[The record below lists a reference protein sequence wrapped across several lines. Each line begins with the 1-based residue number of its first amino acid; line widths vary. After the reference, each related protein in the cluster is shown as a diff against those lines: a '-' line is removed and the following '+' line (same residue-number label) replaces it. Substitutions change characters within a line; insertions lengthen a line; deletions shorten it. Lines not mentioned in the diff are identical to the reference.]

1 MRGTCVGP
9 PWALSWHVET
19 WWARTC
25 ALDPLFSVPVV
36 KKVTFKATHIP
47 RQDTQTQTTKSD
59 DDDDDDDGD
68 DDPMVMTMVDPC
80 FQGSE

>member
-1 MRGTCVGP
+1 M
-9 PWALSWHVET
+9 
-19 WWARTC
+19 
-25 ALDPLFSVPVV
+25 DPLFSVLVV

-47 RQDTQTQTTKSD
+47 RQDTQTQRTKSDDD